1 MKFVVCIK
9 AFEDFKEGKIYPI
22 VGDNNGINI
31 AYQKPNGDGAIL
43 IVHNYVEDDWK
54 DAIMKDPSG
63 YNKAEFKFID
73 FGFGI

>member
-1 MKFVVCIK
+1 MKFVICIK
-9 AFEDFKEGKIYPI
+9 EDGDFKKGKVYPI

-43 IVHNYVEDDWK
+43 IVHNYGDGKWEDT
-54 DAIMKDPSG
+54 IMKDALEDIE
-63 YNKAEFKFID
+63 AEFKFID